1 MELAKKLIKEQEKQE
16 WSQLMQQKE
25 DGSSAM
31 VVEEVSP
38 EHFSQKKTAP
48 TRGTWKSTGEGV
60 SDVKEENATSEPKKL
75 KLGTRNERRTDRH
88 RSRSLQAIN
97 KKEEQ

>member
-16 WSQLMQQKE
+16 WSQLMQQEE

-38 EHFSQKKTAP
+38 EQFSQKKTAP

-60 SDVKEENATSEPKKL
+60 GCKRRKCHVQTQEVKTGNRK
-75 KLGTRNERRTDRH
+75 
-88 RSRSLQAIN
+88 
-97 KKEEQ
+97 